1 MKIVNQPLK
10 TDILVIERSFITNE
24 GYFGVCVC
32 TQMGHRCG
40 YVGVDESHP
49 LYGDGDFWEA
59 DVHGGITYS
68 RGFQELENA
77 LGITCWFFGFD
88 CMHAGDI
95 PDAEA
100 VKLYG
105 FEPTAEAMKLYGFEL
120 WALYL
125 NGTARSTQYVIDE
138 IKKLSAQLT
147 PQSLMMRK
155 MS

>member
-1 MKIVNQPLK
+1 MMKIVNQPLK

-24 GYFGVCVC
+24 GYFGVCVF

-68 RGFQELENA
+68 GGFQELENA

-88 CMHAGDI
+88 CMHGGDI
-95 PDAEA
+95 PD
-100 VKLYG
+100 
-105 FEPTAEAMKLYGFEL
+105 AEAMKLYGFEL
-120 WALYL
+120 RAPYL
-125 NGTARSTQYVIDE
+125 NGTAKSTQYVIDE
-138 IKKLSAQLT
+138 IKKLSVQLT

>member
-10 TDILVIERSFITNE
+10 TDILVIERSFITDE
-24 GYFGVCVC
+24 GYFGVCVF

-68 RGFQELENA
+68 SGFQELENA

-88 CMHAGDI
+88 CMYGGDI

-125 NGTARSTQYVIDE
+125 NGTARSTQYVVSE
-138 IKKLSAQLT
+138 IKKLSVQLT